1 MGYSMT
7 DTHHSDA
14 LPSVLQK
21 TQEAQEK
28 LESDARNLFVVNEVL
43 KQEVP
48 DPVKATG
55 DVAVA
60 LERSETIQSNIDA
73 VAVDLDEVSNAL
85 AEEVARR
92 EKAEVKLT
100 ETRAVLADTRAD
112 LADTKAQLA
121 DANDHE

>member
-1 MGYSMT
+1 MT

-43 KQEVP
+43 KQELP
-48 DPVKATG
+48 DPVKTTG

-92 EKAEVKLT
+92 KKAEVKLT

-121 DANDHE
+121 DANDAS